1 MVIADFASQSL
12 IKSLKRMEHK
22 INLEISVEK
31 DYDRGLIVSATQ
43 TFKGKRYSVRH
54 MLTAEEIK
62 LLIDADRATFITE
75 LMSAKCALLIQEA
88 LNECIFEEE

>member
-1 MVIADFASQSL
+1 
-12 IKSLKRMEHK
+12 MEHK

-31 DYDRGLIVSATQ
+31 DYDRGLMVSATQ
-43 TFKGKRYSVRH
+43 TCKGKRYSARY
-54 MLTAEEIK
+54 MCTAEEIR

-88 LNECIFEEE
+88 LNDCIFE

>member
-1 MVIADFASQSL
+1 
-12 IKSLKRMEHK
+12 MEHK

-31 DYDRGLIVSATQ
+31 DYDRGLMVSATQ
-43 TFKGKRYSVRH
+43 TCKGKRYSTHHV
-54 MLTAEEIK
+54 LTAEEIR

-88 LNECIFEEE
+88 LNDCIFEEE